1 MTGGNFGKM
10 GLTNMSGLLNKAKI
24 MDRPK
29 IKDIMKNNPGVGQI
43 QDKLSKYMYILCVT
57 SY

>member
-24 MDRPK
+24 VDRPK

-43 QDKLSKYMYILCVT
+43 QDKLSKYM
-57 SY
+57 